1 MAEFLDLFLK
11 LILGFGIA
19 GLLVLAI
26 FDSTIFFF
34 LPFAVDTVLIVLVS
48 QNRSS
53 MPLYALVTVAGS
65 LAGCAITYLIVRKAS
80 KETLEKKFP
89 RKKFD
94 RVRKKIK
101 DKGFAGLMIT
111 SLLPP
116 PFPFSPFVAAAAIT
130 KVPPRKA
137 FAAIGIGRSLR
148 YFGEGLLALAL
159 GRQIL
164 RLLDSDPF
172 KVFML
177 GLFVLAAVG
186 TAFSVYKWVKR

>member
-53 MPLYALVTVAGS
+53 MPVYALVTVAGS

-101 DKGFAGLMIT
+101 DKGFAGLIIT

-137 FAAIGIGRSLR
+137 FTAIGIGRSLR
-148 YFGEGLLALAL
+148 YFGEGLLALVL
-159 GRQIL
+159 GKQIL

-172 KVFML
+172 KGFML